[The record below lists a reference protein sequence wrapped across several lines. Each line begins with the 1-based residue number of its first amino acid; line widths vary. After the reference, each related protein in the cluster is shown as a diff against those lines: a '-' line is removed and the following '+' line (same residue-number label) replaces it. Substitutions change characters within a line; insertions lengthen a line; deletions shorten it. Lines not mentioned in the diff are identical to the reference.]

1 MIIKPNFYTHDYDP
15 KKVIKV
21 KSVEKQKKYIAFGMY
36 PCDIYIDSEGRLI
49 MLFEKS
55 VLA

>member
-15 KKVIKV
+15 KKVLRV
-21 KSVEKQKKYIAFGMY
+21 TSVEKQKIYITFGMY

>member
-1 MIIKPNFYTHDYDP
+1 MKIKPNFYTHDYDP

-21 KSVEKQKKYIAFGMY
+21 KNTEKQKIYIAFGLY
-36 PCDIYIDSEGRLI
+36 PCDIYIDGEGQLI